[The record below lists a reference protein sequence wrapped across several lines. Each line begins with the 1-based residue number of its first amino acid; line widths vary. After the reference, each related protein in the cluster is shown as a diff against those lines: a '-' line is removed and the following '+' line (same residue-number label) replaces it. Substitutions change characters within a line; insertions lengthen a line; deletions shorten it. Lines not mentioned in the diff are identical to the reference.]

1 MPSHSTSLQPRDITT
16 PAWAPFRASDP
27 TSASCWRVL
36 TGARPGSGCLSA
48 EAMLAAER
56 WRALSGALLKCHP
69 QTWLR
74 RLCSQGSLRLII
86 KSHFSLLWSP
96 AGTSLFWCSL
106 SAWGPRPTCLLCSSP
121 PWGALRAQQAPHLYS
136 AGEALSVCPSGAGG
150 APGYAVS
157 QGGSGALP
165 AEWNPPGAP
174 HIKETFLSSP
184 KEEGREGT
192 SGRLQES

>member
-1 MPSHSTSLQPRDITT
+1 MIRPAPPAGASSLGPGQAQAAFLRK
-16 PAWAPFRASDP
+16 R
-27 TSASCWRVL
+27 CWRL
-36 TGARPGSGCLSA
+36 RGGGTRQK
-48 EAMLAAER
+48 
-56 WRALSGALLKCHP
+56 RALSGALLKCHP

-150 APGYAVS
+150 APGSAVS
-157 QGGSGALP
+157 HGGSGALP
-165 AEWNPPGAP
+165 AEWTPPGAP
-174 HIKETFLSSP
+174 HIKETFLSSL